1 MTHMNKHFLFRNSL
15 IFGLALLGSLVATPA
30 DAQEEY
36 AVAGVVADS
45 AGAKLNGAMVVALSL
60 PDSVLRKFSLSN
72 GDGAF
77 TLTRLTQG
85 DYVLQVSM
93 VGRQTVRH
101 DITITDR
108 NVNAGTIEVDV
119 LAVEMEALVV
129 SVDHVPFVNRRDTM
143 DYNAL
148 AFETRPQA
156 TVEDLLARLPG
167 VEIAEDGSI
176 TAQGEEVQNVLVEGK
191 EFFGTDPTI
200 ATRNLPADAVERI
213 QIYDKQSDMAEFTGI
228 ADGQEERTI
237 NLELKDGAKSS
248 YFGNVVGSLGGGSEA
263 VTIASATGGDGL
275 RYNESVNISKFT
287 PTTQLAILGGVNN
300 VNQTGFHVQG
310 ASFAGGGVHGG
321 GGPTRLGGGSNN
333 GFTDALS
340 VGINASHDFADDD
353 WLRTS
358 YFLSQVDNAQN
369 SETLQQLLLGS
380 QMSSLSDQT
389 SNQTAYQLSHRFNA
403 NAQKTFSQGHDMR
416 FRGTLN
422 LGSSDA
428 TSFGTQSTTAADG
441 RLLNT
446 AVTNYIG
453 NNSSL
458 TGNARLTWR
467 KRINEDGRSIVAEAW
482 TNISDP
488 EEFTDLTSTIGS
500 YGRGDVL
507 TNQEIAQ
514 EQSQTGRTLGYS
526 QRLAITEPLGGG
538 KVLELF
544 GQRSA
549 TNEDRNESVHDIVAG
564 VPVFNAAQSSAFER
578 SYSYLRGGFRFSR
591 NADDK
596 RFVLGVEVQG
606 SNLDGTI
613 LNRDETITNGY
624 THVLPSLDYRVQFD
638 QGKNLTVRYTT
649 STREPSLTQLQP
661 YSNNTNPLNLY
672 IGNPDLTPEY
682 THRLRADYRSFDQFT
697 FLNFFT
703 FGSISY
709 TNDQIVTA
717 RTVNENAVQTR
728 TPINATDGWGAT
740 GGATLGTPIRR
751 IGAEINVSYN
761 ANYSTGTEFVNGEE
775 NISKILRHTVD
786 LSMENRDKEVFEI
799 RAGGRFTFN
808 NVDYSINQDFAQD
821 YLNRT
826 LYANGSLYFGDGWTL
841 ESRLNYQF
849 FDQEI
854 FGEGQ
859 NVAALQASLSRFVMN
874 DRAQIKFVAM
884 DLLNQNQG
892 VSLTNTSAYI
902 QESRVQTLGRY
913 VMLSM
918 SWQLGPQ
925 RGGAAGRF
933 SGMHRG
939 SGD

>member
-1 MTHMNKHFLFRNSL
+1 MNKHSSL
-15 IFGLALLGSLVATPA
+15 CSTLVLGLALLGTLVAQPA
-30 DAQEEY
+30 QAQEEY
-36 AVAGVVADS
+36 AVVGVVADS

-60 PDSVLRKFSLSN
+60 PDSVLKKFSLTD
-72 GDGAF
+72 GDGSF
-77 TLTRLTQG
+77 SLTRLIAG

-93 VGRQTVRH
+93 VGRQTVRQ
-101 DITITDR
+101 DITITDG
-108 NVNAGTIEVDV
+108 NVDAGTIEVDV

-167 VEIAEDGSI
+167 VEVAEDGSI

-191 EFFGTDPTI
+191 EFFGSDPTI
-200 ATRNLPADAVERI
+200 ATRNLPADAVERV

-237 NLELKDGAKSS
+237 NLDLKEGAENS

-263 VTIASATGGDGL
+263 VTIASTTGGRGL
-275 RYNESVNISKFT
+275 RYNESLSINKFS
-287 PTTQLAILGGVNN
+287 PTTQLAVLGGINN
-300 VNQTGFHVQG
+300 VNQPGFNIG
-310 ASFAGGGVHGG
+310 GGGSFAGGGGRAGGGTIRVGG
-321 GGPTRLGGGSNN
+321 GGDN
-333 GFTDALS
+333 GFTESLA
-340 VGINASHDFADDD
+340 VGLNASHDFAEDD

-358 YFLSQVDNAQN
+358 YFFTELDNARN

-380 QMSSLSDQT
+380 QVSSLSDQT
-389 SNQTAYQLSHRFNA
+389 SNQAAYQLSHRFNA
-403 NAQKTFSQGHDMR
+403 NAQKTFSAGHDMR
-416 FRGTLN
+416 FRGNLN
-422 LGSSDA
+422 LGSSES

-441 RLLNT
+441 RPLNT
-446 AVTNYIG
+446 AVTDYVG
-453 NNSSL
+453 DNSSL
-458 TGNARLTWR
+458 SGNARLTWR
-467 KRINEDGRSIVAEAW
+467 KRINEDGRSLVAESRA
-482 TNISDP
+482 NISDP
-488 EEFTDLTSTIGS
+488 EEFTNLTSTIGS

-514 EQSQTGRTLGYS
+514 EQSQTGRTFGYS
-526 QRLAITEPLGGG
+526 QRLALTEPLGGG

-544 GQRSA
+544 GQHSA
-549 TNEDRNESVHDIVAG
+549 TEEDRDESVYDIVAG
-564 VPVFNAAQSSAFER
+564 APVFNAAQSSAFER
-578 SYSYLRGGFRFSR
+578 TYSYLRGGFRLSR
-591 NADDK
+591 NVDDK
-596 RFVLGVEVQG
+596 RFVLGLEVQG
-606 SNLDGTI
+606 SNLDGKI
-613 LNRDETITNGY
+613 LDRDETITNGY

-661 YSNNTNPLNLY
+661 YSNNTNPLNIY
-672 IGNPDLTPEY
+672 SGNPDLTPEY
-682 THRLRADYRSFDQFT
+682 THRLRGDFRSFDQFT

-703 FGSISY
+703 FGQISY

-717 RTVNENAVQTR
+717 RTVDEDAVQTR
-728 TPINATDGWGAT
+728 TPINAANGWGAN

-751 IGAEINVSYN
+751 IGAEINLTYN
-761 ANYSTGTEFVNGEE
+761 ANYSTGTEFVNGVE
-775 NISKILRHTVD
+775 NISNILRHTVD
-786 LSMENRDKEVFEI
+786 VSMENRDKTVFEV

-808 NVDYSINQDFAQD
+808 NVDYSINQEFAQE

-826 LYANGSLYFGDGWTL
+826 LYANGSLYFGTGWTL
-841 ESRLNYQF
+841 ESRLNYEF

-854 FGEGQ
+854 FGPGQ

-874 DRAQIKFVAM
+874 DRAQIKLVAL

-902 QESRVQTLGRY
+902 QEERVQTLGRY

-925 RGGAAGRF
+925 RGGTSGRF
-933 SGMHRG
+933 SGARRG
-939 SGD
+939 GR

>member
-1 MTHMNKHFLFRNSL
+1 MTSMNKHFFVRSTL
-15 IFGLALLGSLVATPA
+15 ILGLALLGTLVAQPA
-30 DAQEEY
+30 QAQEEY
-36 AVAGVVADS
+36 AVVGVVADS

-60 PDSVLRKFSLSN
+60 PDSVLRKFSLSD
-72 GDGAF
+72 GDGSF
-77 TLTRLTQG
+77 SLTRLIAG

-101 DITITDR
+101 DITITDA

-119 LAVEMEALVV
+119 LAVEMEALVI

-167 VEIAEDGSI
+167 VEVADDGTI

-191 EFFGTDPTI
+191 EFFGSDPTI
-200 ATRNLPADAVERI
+200 ATRNLPADAIERI

-228 ADGQEERTI
+228 ADGLEERTI
-237 NLELKDGAKSS
+237 NLQLKDGAKSS

-263 VTIASATGGDGL
+263 VTIASATGGEGL
-275 RYNESVNISKFT
+275 RYNESLSINNFS
-287 PTTQLAILGGVNN
+287 PTTQLAVLGGINN
-300 VNQTGFHVQG
+300 VNQTRFSVGG
-310 ASFAGGGVHGG
+310 GGNFAGGGGHGMIRVGG
-321 GGPTRLGGGSNN
+321 GGNN
-333 GFTDALS
+333 GFTESLT
-340 VGINASHDFADDD
+340 VGLNASHDFADDD

-358 YFLSQVDNAQN
+358 YFFSEVDNAQN

-380 QMSSLSDQT
+380 QISSLSDQK
-389 SNQTAYQLSHRFNA
+389 SNQTAYQVSHRFNA
-403 NAQKTFSQGHDMR
+403 NAQKSFSQGHDMR
-416 FRGTLN
+416 FRGNLN
-422 LGSSDA
+422 LSSSES

-446 AVTNYIG
+446 AVTNYAG
-453 NNSSL
+453 DNSNLS
-458 TGNARLTWR
+458 GNARLTWR
-467 KRINEDGRSIVAEAW
+467 KRISEDGRSLVAEAW
-482 TNISDP
+482 ANISDP

-500 YGRGDVL
+500 FGRGDVL

-514 EQSQTGRTLGYS
+514 EQFQTGRTLGYS

-544 GQRSA
+544 GQHSA
-549 TNEDRNESVHDIVAG
+549 TEEDRNESVYDIADG
-564 VPVFNAAQSSAFER
+564 SPVFNAAQSSAFER
-578 SYSYLRGGFRFSR
+578 TYSYLRGGFRFSR
-591 NADDK
+591 NVDDK
-596 RFVLGVEVQG
+596 RFVLGLEVQG
-606 SNLDGTI
+606 SNLDGVI
-613 LNRDETITNGY
+613 LDRDETITNGY

-661 YSNNTNPLNLY
+661 YSNNTNPLNIY
-672 IGNPDLTPEY
+672 TGNPDLTPEY

-703 FGSISY
+703 FGQISY

-717 RTVNENAVQTR
+717 RTVDENAVQSR
-728 TPINATDGWGAT
+728 TPINAASGWGAN

-751 IGAEINVSYN
+751 IAAEINVSYN
-761 ANYSTGTEFVNGEE
+761 ANYSTGTEFVNGVE

-786 LSMENRDKEVFEI
+786 VSMENRDKTVFEV

-808 NVDYSINQDFAQD
+808 NVDYSINQAFAQD

-826 LYANGSLYFGDGWTL
+826 LYANGSLYFGTGWTL

-854 FGEGQ
+854 FGPGQ

-874 DRAQIKFVAM
+874 DRAQIRLVAM

-913 VMLSM
+913 IMLSM
-918 SWQLGPQ
+918 SWQLGP
-925 RGGAAGRF
+925 RGASGRF
-933 SGMHRG
+933 SGAGRG
-939 SGD
+939 PPH

>member
-1 MTHMNKHFLFRNSL
+1 MTSMNKHFFVRSTL
-15 IFGLALLGSLVATPA
+15 ILGLALLGTLVAQPA
-30 DAQEEY
+30 QAQEEY
-36 AVAGVVADS
+36 AVVGVVADS

-60 PDSVLRKFSLSN
+60 PDSVLRKFSLSD
-72 GDGAF
+72 GDGSF
-77 TLTRLTQG
+77 SLTRLIAG

-101 DITITDR
+101 DITITDA

-119 LAVEMEALVV
+119 LAVEMEALVI

-167 VEIAEDGSI
+167 VEVADDGTI

-191 EFFGTDPTI
+191 EFFGSDPTI
-200 ATRNLPADAVERI
+200 ATRNLPADAIERI

-228 ADGQEERTI
+228 ADGLEERTI
-237 NLELKDGAKSS
+237 NLQLKDGAKSS

-263 VTIASATGGDGL
+263 VTIASATGGEGL
-275 RYNESVNISKFT
+275 RYNESLSINNFS
-287 PTTQLAILGGVNN
+287 PTTQLAVLGGINN
-300 VNQTGFHVQG
+300 VNQTRFSVGG
-310 ASFAGGGVHGG
+310 GGNFAGGGGHGMIRVGG
-321 GGPTRLGGGSNN
+321 GGNN
-333 GFTDALS
+333 GFTESLT
-340 VGINASHDFADDD
+340 VGLNASHDFADDD

-358 YFLSQVDNAQN
+358 YFFSEVDNAQN

-380 QMSSLSDQT
+380 QISSLSDQK
-389 SNQTAYQLSHRFNA
+389 SNQTAYQVSHRFNA
-403 NAQKTFSQGHDMR
+403 NAQKSFSQGHDMR
-416 FRGTLN
+416 FRGNLN
-422 LGSSDA
+422 LSSSES

-446 AVTNYIG
+446 AVTNYAG
-453 NNSSL
+453 DNSNLS
-458 TGNARLTWR
+458 GNARLTWR
-467 KRINEDGRSIVAEAW
+467 KRISEDGRSLVAEAW
-482 TNISDP
+482 ANISDP

-500 YGRGDVL
+500 FGRGDVL

-514 EQSQTGRTLGYS
+514 EQFQTGRTLGYS

-544 GQRSA
+544 GQHSA
-549 TNEDRNESVHDIVAG
+549 TEEDRNESVYDIADG
-564 VPVFNAAQSSAFER
+564 SPVFNAAQSSAFER
-578 SYSYLRGGFRFSR
+578 TYSYLRGGFRFSR
-591 NADDK
+591 NVDDK
-596 RFVLGVEVQG
+596 RFVLGLEVQG
-606 SNLDGTI
+606 SNLDGVI
-613 LNRDETITNGY
+613 LDRDETITNGY

-661 YSNNTNPLNLY
+661 YSNNTNPLNIY
-672 IGNPDLTPEY
+672 TGNPDLTPEY

-703 FGSISY
+703 FGQISY

-717 RTVNENAVQTR
+717 RTVDENAVQSR
-728 TPINATDGWGAT
+728 TPINAASGWGAN

-751 IGAEINVSYN
+751 IAAEINVSYN
-761 ANYSTGTEFVNGEE
+761 ANYSTGTEFVNGVE

-786 LSMENRDKEVFEI
+786 VSMENRDKTVFEV

-808 NVDYSINQDFAQD
+808 NVDYSINQAFAQD

-826 LYANGSLYFGDGWTL
+826 LYANGSLYFGTGWTL

-854 FGEGQ
+854 FGPGQ

-874 DRAQIKFVAM
+874 DRAQIRLVAM

-913 VMLSM
+913 IMLSM
-918 SWQLGPQ
+918 SWQLGP
-925 RGGAAGRF
+925 RGGASGRF
-933 SGMHRG
+933 SGAGRG
-939 SGD
+939 PPH